1 MSDDII
7 SNSCD
12 FITYPKH
19 SRVPTKFLKDIMKHF
34 SNGYGKDYPEGSRF
48 ESQHGILDGH
58 ISHIFVV
65 KILMFVEKTKM
76 NEKEAWMANFY
87 KKSIEDTPSR
97 I

>member
-1 MSDDII
+1 
-7 SNSCD
+7 
-12 FITYPKH
+12 
-19 SRVPTKFLKDIMKHF
+19 MKHF

-65 KILMFVEKTKM
+65 KILMFIEKTKM

-87 KKSIEDTPSR
+87 KQSIEDTPSR